1 MMAAKAILLAGPP
14 GAKTSDMTAEPIS
27 ITMLN
32 VLSRFACG
40 ILLPPP
46 PLPVG
51 EVHVALPVVGRQA
64 VLARPEVVAD
74 FASV

>member
-1 MMAAKAILLAGPP
+1 MQ
-14 GAKTSDMTAEPIS
+14 
-27 ITMLN
+27 N
-32 VLSRFACG
+32 VLSRFPCG

-46 PLPVG
+46 LLPVG

-74 FASV
+74 VASV